1 MLPKVLIV
9 LFLIA
14 ILAALFS
21 AVVFL
26 VKDPADRD
34 HRRTMRA
41 LTWRVALQVALI
53 VFLIVAFTRGWIQPH
68 GFNERPATSEHVDEN
83 K

>member
-1 MLPKVLIV
+1 
-9 LFLIA
+9 
-14 ILAALFS
+14 
-21 AVVFL
+21 
-26 VKDPADRD
+26 
-34 HRRTMRA
+34 
-41 LTWRVALQVALI
+41 